1 MSFEFLLEKDIKKDS
16 SDSILTPE
24 DKILEG
30 LKMYQ
35 SLYPYFLSIIGRDDF
50 VKWYEETSGVPYFT
64 NCKTYSLLTHNFS
77 DTYTMTRCAATRLVS
92 NFFFFPHTTVENIV
106 NYDISSVL
114 SRHKSFSDITD
125 IVSSDYENIVVT
137 RYDIGGGLFPDHTFL
152 TIRVGSYLIILQS
165 FYYAYNINSKYGI
178 ILLSG
183 NEIALFEQLI
193 ETYKKIDN
201 DYKKFQEIK
210 ENFYNNI
217 ESIEEKERENTI
229 IYIDLTQMKIKEN
242 IKYSNKLFER
252 YTGINSEKHCAYV
265 SSIVETSSTYITIFP
280 FTYNKITFQDNIC
293 QNLSYVLKFIT
304 NATDFT
310 SLSSRDLFIML
321 QGSTSKQEKKYTILN
336 AFNEDID
343 FSNVND
349 RFIKYTGLEF
359 AISIN
364 KNPSIFG
371 NGECSM
377 KYNNLYDVNC
387 LETLNINLLFTGV
400 NYMFDLF
407 ECSDIIFKKYGDILD
422 TYTGDTWSK
431 EFYKKIYFTS
441 KYIRNIYKRNRHLSL
456 NKIVE
461 LVEEQ
466 INLKE
471 VPMEL
476 FQFLSPAMQSYIS
489 SQPVLPWG
497 DTEDT

>member
-16 SDSILTPE
+16 VDSILTPE

-50 VKWYEETSGVPYFT
+50 VKWYEDTSGIPYFS
-64 NCKTYSLLTHNFS
+64 NCKTYSLLTHTFS
-77 DTYTMTRCAATRLVS
+77 DTYATTRCAATRLVN
-92 NFFFFPHTTVENIV
+92 NFFFFPHTTVENVV
-106 NYDISSVL
+106 NYDIASVL
-114 SRHKSFSDITD
+114 TRHKSFSDIVG
-125 IVSSDYENIVVT
+125 IVSTDYENIVVN

-165 FYYAYNINSKYGI
+165 FYYVYNINSKYGI

-183 NEIALFEQLI
+183 NEITLFEQLMG
-193 ETYKKIDN
+193 TYKTIDS
-201 DYKKFQEIK
+201 DYKAFKEIK
-210 ENFYNNI
+210 DNFYKNI
-217 ESIEEKERENTI
+217 GSIEEKERENSI
-229 IYIDLTQMKIKEN
+229 IDMYITEMRLIEN
-242 IKYSNKLFER
+242 IKSINKIFER
-252 YTGINSEKHCAYV
+252 YTGIDTEKHCAYI
-265 SSIVETSSTYITIFP
+265 SNRIETSPTYITIYP

-310 SLSSRDLFIML
+310 SLSNTDLFIIL
-321 QGSTSKQEKKYTILN
+321 QGSTRKEKKYTILK
-336 AFNEDID
+336 AFKDNID
-343 FSNVND
+343 FSTVND
-349 RFIKYTGLEF
+349 KFIKYTGLEF
-359 AISIN
+359 AVSIE
-364 KNPSIFG
+364 KNPSVFG
-371 NGECSM
+371 DGQCSM
-377 KYNNLYDVNC
+377 KYNNLYDINC

-431 EFYKKIYFTS
+431 EFYKKIFFTS
-441 KYIRNIYKRNRHLSL
+441 KYIRDIYQRNRHLRL
-456 NKIVE
+456 NEIVE

-466 INLKE
+466 IHLNE
-471 VPMEL
+471 VPIES
-476 FQFLSPAMQSYIS
+476 FQFLSPALQSSIS
-489 SQPVLPWG
+489 SAPVQP
-497 DTEDT
+497 